1 MDIVTHA
8 GIGVIAAAP
17 FLDSRPELA
26 LGIVA
31 GSVLPDLDALSRV
44 FGKLVFL
51 RLHQTWSHALLIQAL
66 LSVAAGFIASLGDFD
81 GVSLALG
88 MFAGFALHT
97 LLDWSNTLGVTL
109 LAPFSRRRFRLEWVF
124 FIDAIVMAATGIAVA
139 GTLRE
144 FNRERTVSGRYA
156 TVFFV
161 SMGAYFVAKGV
172 LRHRAGRLAPE
183 ALSLVPSAL
192 VPWRYFGFVPT
203 GDRVRLFHLNAIT
216 GREKTIATHTILDA
230 DYAGTLRALPEFIL
244 MRELSPAYH
253 VVSAVAEEAGRR
265 ISCRDLRTR
274 NFGST
279 FGDLEVVLDAGGKVT
294 GIRFHV

>member
-17 FLDSRPELA
+17 FLASRPELA
-26 LGIVA
+26 LGLVA
-31 GSVLPDLDALSRV
+31 GSVLPDLDALSRI
-44 FGKLVFL
+44 FGKLAFL
-51 RLHQTWSHALLIQAL
+51 RQHQTWSHALLIQAL
-66 LSVAAGFIASLGDFD
+66 LSVAAGFIAALWELN

-124 FIDAIVMAATGIAVA
+124 FIDAIVLVATGIAVT
-139 GTLRE
+139 GSLRE
-144 FNRERTVSGRYA
+144 LSREGMVSGRYA
-156 TVFFV
+156 IAFFT
-161 SMGAYFVAKGV
+161 SMGAYFFAKGV

-183 ALSLVPSAL
+183 ARSLVPSAL
-192 VPWRYFGFVPT
+192 VPWRYYGFVPT
-203 GDRVRLFHLNAIT
+203 GDRVRLFQLNALT
-216 GREKTIATHTILDA
+216 GREKTIATHVVLDA
-230 DYAGTLRALPEFIL
+230 DYAGALRELPEFNL

-253 VVSAVAEEAGRR
+253 VVSAVTEATGQR

-294 GIRFHV
+294 GTKFHV